1 MPPVKTQM
9 KRSRRAAA
17 PPSGSWA
24 TAVDEPPMAE
34 PSAPVVTADV
44 EGEAGNVTAA
54 VVSIDVGALLNRGGE
69 LAEAGLWL
77 QSLRAF
83 DSAAQAEP
91 GNAKAHEQRA
101 QVLLQI
107 GRPLEAVQAAG
118 TACTLRPEWGDGR
131 RTLARAQ
138 LDHGEVALA
147 LSSFD
152 AALGLLLD
160 SGDADDARECADEAE
175 RADGIAVVT
184 DVRQRLREAG
194 IDPEVGGVNR
204 EPGL

>member
-69 LAEAGLWL
+69 LAEAGLGL

-138 LDHGEVALA
+138 LDHGEVALS

-160 SGDADDARECADEAE
+160 SGDADDARECADEAFSPPV
-175 RADGIAVVT
+175 AMST
-184 DVRQRLREAG
+184 LQPLM
-194 IDPEVGGVNR
+194 
-204 EPGL
+204 EPL

>member
-44 EGEAGNVTAA
+44 EGEASNVTAA

-91 GNAKAHEQRA
+91 AS
-101 QVLLQI
+101 
-107 GRPLEAVQAAG
+107 
-118 TACTLRPEWGDGR
+118 
-131 RTLARAQ
+131 AR
-138 LDHGEVALA
+138 
-147 LSSFD
+147 
-152 AALGLLLD
+152 
-160 SGDADDARECADEAE
+160 
-175 RADGIAVVT
+175 
-184 DVRQRLREAG
+184 
-194 IDPEVGGVNR
+194 
-204 EPGL
+204 